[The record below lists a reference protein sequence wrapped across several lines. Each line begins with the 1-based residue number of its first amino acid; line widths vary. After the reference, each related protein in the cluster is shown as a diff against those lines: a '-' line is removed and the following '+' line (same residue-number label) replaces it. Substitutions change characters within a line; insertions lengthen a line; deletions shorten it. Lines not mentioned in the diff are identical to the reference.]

1 LLGLVNVGYALAARA
16 WPKLEDVLAARALL
30 TALWL
35 MPLGFLLGGAFARAG
50 DPGLSVALAAAGA
63 VALLF
68 GLGKLAWKAH

>member
-1 LLGLVNVGYALAARA
+1 VAARA
-16 WPKLEDVLAARALL
+16 RL